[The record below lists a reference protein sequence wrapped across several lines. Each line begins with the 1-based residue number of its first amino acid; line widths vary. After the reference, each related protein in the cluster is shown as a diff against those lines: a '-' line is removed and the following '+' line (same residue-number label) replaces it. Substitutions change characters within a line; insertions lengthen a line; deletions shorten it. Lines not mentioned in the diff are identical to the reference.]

1 MATLSTTTKLEAINA
16 MLAAIGQAPVNTLTG
31 GGSLDTSV
39 AVQTL
44 DRVNREVQ
52 SRGYHW
58 NTDKAYTLI
67 PDSGTG
73 KITATSIMLQVDTV
87 GKSINT
93 DIIKRG
99 DYFWDRVNH
108 TFVIPE
114 AVTANIV
121 WLLDFEDIPEVA
133 RVYIYTRAGRL
144 FADGRVGSQ
153 IIDGFTRA
161 DEAVAKAMLK
171 KAEGKTMKGNVLTGN
186 YSTNRVISRKS
197 RGDVL

>member
-1 MATLSTTTKLEAINA
+1 MATLTATTKLEAINA

-31 GGSLDTSV
+31 SGSLDTSV
-39 AVQTL
+39 AIQTL

-58 NTDKAYTLI
+58 NTDKAYTLT
-67 PDSGTG
+67 PDGTTG
-73 KITATSIMLQVDTV
+73 KITALGTMLQVDTV
-87 GKSINT
+87 GNSINV

-99 DYFWDRVNH
+99 AFFWDRINH
-108 TFVIPE
+108 TFVF
-114 AVTANIV
+114 TAPIKADIV
-121 WLLDFEDIPEVA
+121 WLLDFEDIPEAA

-153 IIDGFTRA
+153 TIDSFTRA

-186 YSTNRVISRKS
+186 NTVARVMDRKS
-197 RGDVL
+197 RGRVL